1 MLTSLLLLLSLAGA
15 PPTIRERLA
24 AADVP
29 GADVVIVHHEVRT
42 EVKPSGASTVLE
54 NKLYKAQTLQGA
66 ARLTTLRFD
75 VDPNTNAV
83 DIVSLG
89 SCHPRG
95 GCTTITPVVT
105 EVPQPAGWI
114 LWRFRMKIVT
124 IPALEPGMGL
134 QVVTRK
140 RGFLIA
146 YLGQEP
152 DEEFVPPMRGH
163 FYDQIL
169 FGDEPYPVLE
179 KEYVLT
185 LPPDKRLHVK
195 EYNGPV
201 ASSTTYNAQGTTHR
215 WVMRDLP
222 AFEREPM
229 APFESDG
236 LPKVVLATVPDWQ
249 AKSRWFHEVNE
260 QQFEATP
267 EIRAKV
273 AELLRGV
280 TAREQQLAVLT
291 RWVAN
296 HIRYRGFSMGKAEG
310 YLLHSGK
317 QVFEERA
324 GVCKDIAS
332 MLVTMLRAAGFTAY
346 AAMTMA
352 GARVEAE
359 PADQFNHS
367 VVAVKNDDG
376 TFTMLDP
383 TWAPLDRYVWSPAEH
398 EQHYVIGT
406 PGGRGLEMIPPSRPE
421 DNLLRFTTAVR
432 FKDPKTLALSS
443 RIEGRG
449 TADSQ
454 LRRAIGY
461 APVAERDA
469 LGLEFGRRLSPA
481 AKVSR
486 FTWTDPWKFDANVV
500 FAAEVEAPSPWYL
513 EGRSFTWTPLSL
525 QALPEYDRLLPHLHL
540 KPNPARRMPV
550 LLRSNGVVELE
561 ETFTS
566 EKTLTVRT
574 LPTPAPI
581 RTPVA
586 ELTWNVRV
594 EPRRIRF
601 TARLLLPQR
610 RVPVAQYGALADTIA
625 AFSRLDRLRVELE
638 VGK

>member
-15 PPTIRERLA
+15 PPTVGERLA

-29 GADVVIVHHEVRT
+29 GADVVIAHHEVRT
-42 EVKPSGASTVLE
+42 EVKPTGASTVLE
-54 NKLYKAQTLQGA
+54 KKLYKVQTLQGA
-66 ARLTTLRFD
+66 ARLTALRFD

-83 DIVSLG
+83 DLVSVS

-95 GCTTITPVVT
+95 ACTTVTPVVT

-114 LWRFRMKIVT
+114 LWRFRMKILTV
-124 IPALEPGMGL
+124 PALEPGMGL

-146 YLGQEP
+146 YLG
-152 DEEFVPPMRGH
+152 DDGEEFIPPMRGH

-169 FGDEPYPVLE
+169 FGDEPYPTVE
-179 KEYVLT
+179 KEYILKM
-185 LPPDKRLHVK
+185 PAAMRMHVR
-195 EYNGPV
+195 EYNGPITS
-201 ASSTTYNAQGTTHR
+201 SSTYTTQETTHR

-229 APFESDG
+229 APFESDA

-249 AKSRWFHEVNE
+249 AKSRWFFEVNE
-260 QQFEATP
+260 KQFEATP

-280 TAREQQLAVLT
+280 TVSEQKLAVLT

-296 HIRYRGFSMGKAEG
+296 NIRYRGFSMGKAEG
-310 YLLHSGK
+310 YLLHSGA

-332 MLVTMLRAAGFTAY
+332 MLVTMLRAAGFKAY

-367 VVAVKNDDG
+367 VVAVQNDDG

-432 FKDPKTLALSS
+432 FKDSKTLALSS

-449 TADSQ
+449 TTDSQ

-486 FTWTDPWKFDANVV
+486 FTWTDPWKFDAFVV
-500 FAAEVEAPSPWYL
+500 FAAEVETPSPWHL
-513 EGRSFTWTPLSL
+513 DGVRFTWTPLAL
-525 QALPEYDRLLPHLHL
+525 RALPEYDRLLPQLQL

-566 EKTLTVRT
+566 DEPLTVRN
-574 LPTPAPI
+574 LPAAAPL

-586 ELTWNVRV
+586 ELTWSVRV
-594 EPRRIRF
+594 EPRRVRF
-601 TARLLLPQR
+601 TARLVLPQR
-610 RVPVAQYGALADTIA
+610 RVPAAQYGALADTIA
-625 AFSRLDRLRVELE
+625 AFARLDRLRVELE